1 MAQAGWAMGVGGAK
15 AGHGR
20 YRLWHNPGW
29 GSALVEMQLV
39 WYGLPHELIEAGD
52 IYEDVEARQ
61 RLAGVNAR
69 VQVPTLVLP
78 DGQVMTESAAITLY
92 LADLTGR
99 DDLVPG
105 PGAAERAAFLRWL
118 VFIVANIYPT
128 FTFAD
133 VPTRFVRDEAAAKGF
148 RSAVEVYAQTLWREV
163 AGAAGEPWFLGERFS
178 VLDIY
183 VAVMN
188 HWRPR
193 GEWFAAE
200 TPGLAA
206 IARRVEAMPELAEA
220 FRRNFG

>member
-1 MAQAGWAMGVGGAK
+1 MGTGGAK
-15 AGHGR
+15 AGQGR

-39 WYGLPHELIEAGD
+39 WYGLPYDLIEAGD

-148 RSAVEVYAQTLWREV
+148 RSAVETYAQTLWREV
-163 AGAAGEPWFLGERFS
+163 AGHAGAPWYLGERFS
-178 VLDIY
+178 ALDIY

-193 GEWFAAE
+193 GAWFAAE
-200 TPGLAA
+200 TPGLAS
-206 IARRVEAMPELAEA
+206 IAQRVEAMPELAEA
-220 FRRNFG
+220 FKRNFG